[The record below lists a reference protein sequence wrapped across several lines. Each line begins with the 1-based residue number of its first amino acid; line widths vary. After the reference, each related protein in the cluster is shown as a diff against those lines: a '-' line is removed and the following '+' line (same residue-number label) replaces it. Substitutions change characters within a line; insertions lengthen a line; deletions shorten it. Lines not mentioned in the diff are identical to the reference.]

1 MSTYRDI
8 IRKILYFEELGTL
21 SLDQEITEESL
32 NSLKEGMIL
41 SATETV
47 SYKDDRQMNID
58 DYLDRNVETVKWM
71 KKNYY

>member
-32 NSLKEGMIL
+32 NDLREGMINF
-41 SATETV
+41 APNNV
-47 SYKDDRQMNID
+47 PYNDDRQMNID
-58 DYLDRNVETVKWM
+58 DYLD
-71 KKNYY
+71 KKGT

>member
-32 NSLKEGMIL
+32 NNLREGMIL
-41 SATETV
+41 SATENV

-58 DYLDRNVETVKWM
+58 DYLDRNVETVK
-71 KKNYY
+71 

>member
-32 NSLKEGMIL
+32 NDLREGMIL
-41 SATETV
+41 SATENV

-58 DYLDRNVETVKWM
+58 DYLDRNVETVK
-71 KKNYY
+71 

>member
-32 NSLKEGMIL
+32 NDLREGMIHL
-41 SATETV
+41 SPNNV
-47 SYKDDRQMNID
+47 PYNDDRQMNID
-58 DYLDRNVETVKWM
+58 DYLD
-71 KKNYY
+71 KKGT

>member
-32 NSLKEGMIL
+32 NNLREGMIL

-58 DYLDRNVETVKWM
+58 DYLDRNVETVK
-71 KKNYY
+71 